1 MEETRF
7 ERLERYRSS
16 EQCEVSDPDEWAVI
30 HYGRTTEE
38 ATDNEST
45 DGVEEFWG
53 IPKPMESIFQVAPCH

>member
-45 DGVEEFWG
+45 DGVEEF
-53 IPKPMESIFQVAPCH
+53 